1 MIGYTPLPA
10 GQSGGITG
18 ALGMNAWSAGFVG
31 PLDGYATGLGGAYSV
46 SRRLLSSYMG
56 ALIRVR
62 RDSDGNEA
70 DIGFDAAGLLDVNAL
85 LAFSGLGSAYIVT
98 IYDQSGLGRHVTC
111 SSLSNQLRIVDSVVL
126 EVVGSNGRP
135 NGYAVNGGEGPYVS
149 ATFTANTSA
158 TLAAVS
164 SFFMSSA
171 QVVTPRYLALTKD
184 SGLDYWGGDNIG
196 VFVRQD
202 ANARLATVYNYAYP
216 SFINAALGNTRS
228 AYFRATGSQTELNIG
243 GTSATS
249 AFSTT
254 LGFNRVALSGQGSGA
269 PQSEAGD
276 RQMEHVIW
284 QTDIGATAAAAI
296 RAEQEAFYA

>member
-1 MIGYTPLPA
+1 MRL
-10 GQSGGITG
+10 
-18 ALGMNAWSAGFVG
+18 ALSTSLSSFTKYGVPFVG
-31 PLDGYATGLGGAYSV
+31 PLDAYATGLGGAYSV
-46 SRRLLSSYMG
+46 ARRVLSSYMG

-62 RDSDGNEA
+62 RDSDGTEA
-70 DIGFDAAGLLDVNAL
+70 DIGFDADGLLDVNAL
-85 LAFSGLGSAYIVT
+85 LTFSGLGSAYIVT

-111 SSLSNQLRIVDSVVL
+111 SSLSNQLRIVNSVVL

-149 ATFTANTSA
+149 AAFTANTST
-158 TLAAVS
+158 TLSAVS

-171 QVVTPRYLALTKD
+171 QVVIPRYLSLTKD
-184 SGLDYWGGDNIG
+184 SALDYYGGDNIG

-202 ANARLATVYNYAYP
+202 FNARLATVYNFAYP
-216 SFINAALGNTRS
+216 FSIDTALGNTRS
-228 AYFRATGSQTELNIG
+228 AYFRATGSQMELNIG

-254 LGFNRVALSGQGSGA
+254 LGFNRVVLSGPGSGS

-276 RQMEHVIW
+276 RHMEHVIW